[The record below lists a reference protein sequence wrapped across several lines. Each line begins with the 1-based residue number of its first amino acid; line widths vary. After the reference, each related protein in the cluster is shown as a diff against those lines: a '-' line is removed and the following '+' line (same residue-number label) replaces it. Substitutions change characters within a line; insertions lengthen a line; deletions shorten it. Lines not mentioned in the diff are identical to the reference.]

1 MPVVPSV
8 GVVVT
13 NFNNRPYVGVAIQS
27 AASQSIRDIRVVVV
41 DDASTDGSDEAI
53 RDVLSRLNDPR
64 IHYVRLEANLGQAGA
79 IRRGLAD
86 LDTPFVCFLD
96 SDDYWYPGFVAQH
109 LVAHL
114 NSDFPVAL
122 AFCDSHIVDS
132 NGHIL
137 AGTAWWFDA
146 NTIKPAHRV
155 IDPAMVPDITPR
167 SGEVAYSAKRRRMVL
182 RTEWSLESGTNT
194 MAGMMFRRSFVDLVL
209 VPPDERLPL
218 YVDFYLSAFA
228 ALLTG
233 TVAVYDALYAYRM
246 HGNNIHSNGQLFGG
260 PYNSSKSDW
269 RVIRNGI
276 LRLIQEIMQS
286 DAQSIRQAFGDYQ
299 YGLAKRLLDTALEP
313 PTRTMRLRR
322 RLRSFLPWP

>member
-8 GVVVT
+8 GVVIT
-13 NFNNRPYVGVAIQS
+13 NFNNRPYVGAAIES
-27 AASQSIRDIRVVVV
+27 AASQTIRDIRVVVV

-53 RDVLSRLNDPR
+53 RGVLSRLNDPR
-64 IHYVRLEANLGQAGA
+64 FHYVRLESNLGQAGA

-86 LDTPFVCFLD
+86 LSTPFVCFLD
-96 SDDYWYPGFVAQH
+96 SDDYWYPEFVAQH
-109 LVAHL
+109 LVAHM
-114 NSDFPVAL
+114 NADFPVAL

-132 NGHIL
+132 SGRIL

-155 IDPAMVPDITPR
+155 IDPAKVPDVRPD
-167 SGEVAYSAKRRRMVL
+167 SGEVTYSAKRRMVL

-209 VPPDERLPL
+209 VPPDERIPL
-218 YVDFYLSAFA
+218 YVDFYLSTFA

-233 TVAVYDALYAYRM
+233 TIAIYDALYAYRM
-246 HGNNIHSNGQLFGG
+246 HGKNIHSNGQLHGG

-276 LRLIQEIMQS
+276 LRLIQEIMQN
-286 DAQSIRQAFGDYQ
+286 DAESIRQAFGDYQ
-299 YGLAKRLLDTALEP
+299 YGLAKGLLDNALDP
-313 PTRTMRLRR
+313 PTRTIRFRA
-322 RLRSFLPWP
+322 RLRSFFPWL